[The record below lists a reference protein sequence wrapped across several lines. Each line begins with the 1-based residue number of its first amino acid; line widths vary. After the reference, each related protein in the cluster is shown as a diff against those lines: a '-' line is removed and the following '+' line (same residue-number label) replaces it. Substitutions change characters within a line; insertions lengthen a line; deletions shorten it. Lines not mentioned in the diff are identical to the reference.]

1 MGAVILA
8 LTVLCCGPPAAPEP
22 AITVTVLE
30 PEPASPAAAPTVPT
44 VEQLIR
50 AAAARYGVNAE
61 RAVRVARCESR
72 LGADPRAYFWS
83 APHRGVYQWDR
94 PSWNERAPLAGV
106 SPDWAAAFNDRANI
120 EVALSTMAAGQ
131 WGRWWCK

>member
-22 AITVTVLE
+22 ALTVTVLE

-50 AAAARYGVNAE
+50 AAAARYGLSPTRLLRLATCESSLNP
-61 RAVRVARCESR
+61 RAVGPGGHALGLFQFTGPTWGEVA
-72 LGADPRAYFWS
+72 PRAGYTG
-83 APHRGVYQWDR
+83 A
-94 PSWNERAPLAGV
+94 
-106 SPDWAAAFNDRANI
+106 SPFDPAAASMVAAWAISRGQSWRWRAC
-120 EVALSTMAAGQ
+120 G
-131 WGRWWCK
+131 GY